1 MAGLPQSAL
10 APTDSIGDKVTSGT
24 QSTPGSFSIRPSDA
38 TVGPAGGGGE
48 PPPASFKRPV
58 PPRPRGRLIALL
70 GGGVLLLLILGGLA
84 FAATRLFF
92 SGDGETPVEP
102 DVLESPTVVRPDATD
117 EPGDI
122 ISGPGDSDPTGSAAV
137 VDADGDTLTAAEE
150 RFYGTDPNNPDTD
163 GDGFSDGDEVR
174 RGFDPLGPGKLDSD
188 NDGFPD
194 PEEYSFGTDPFNP
207 DTDGDGYSDGEE
219 IANGFNPLIPSPGD
233 EL

>member
-1 MAGLPQSAL
+1 MAQAPPPPSLPVTPDGAGASTPPPAEPSGSDGVSGNSTIPSAPQPASPPVSDSRPGGGFDAPDPFSPQPPLGGSRMAGLPQSEL
-10 APTDSIGDKVTSGT
+10 APTDSIGDKATSGT
-24 QSTPGSFSIRPSDA
+24 QSASGSFSIRPSDA

-117 EPGDI
+117 EWHY
-122 ISGPGDSDPTGSAAV
+122 AC
-137 VDADGDTLTAAEE
+137 
-150 RFYGTDPNNPDTD
+150 PDR
-163 GDGFSDGDEVR
+163 S
-174 RGFDPLGPGKLDSD
+174 
-188 NDGFPD
+188 
-194 PEEYSFGTDPFNP
+194 
-207 DTDGDGYSDGEE
+207 
-219 IANGFNPLIPSPGD
+219 
-233 EL
+233 